1 MLREP
6 HPYEG
11 FYATRIVLRR
21 TVLGFAIAITA
32 IVTAALCLS
41 GTAALAF
48 ALAASW
54 KLAL

>member
-21 TVLGFAIAITA
+21 TVFGLVIAITA
-32 IVTAALCLS
+32 VVTAALCLS
-41 GTAALAF
+41 GAAALALAF
-48 ALAASW
+48 AASW
-54 KLAL
+54 NLAL